1 MLINFDNRT
10 FEKLNANH
18 VKAMLTV
25 AGEKRGKT
33 ATTVTATARAVA
45 VFCAKNDV
53 QSEDLNWNDNENG
66 ARYARDFAD
75 NLTSETEEA
84 AAVLSLTF
92 GDCGSVIRTRQ
103 GEWMIFTEIRKMK
116 SLEDIDYIAKMYGA
130 DIDESAWLKRV
141 FESRVEFINRKIER
155 ENASKQEQQ

>member
-1 MLINFDNRT
+1 MLINFDART

-45 VFCAKNDV
+45 VFCSKNDV
-53 QSEDLNWNDNENG
+53 HTDDLSWNDNENG
-66 ARYARDFAD
+66 RRYANDFAE
-75 NLTSETEEA
+75 NLNSETEDA

-92 GDCGSVIRTRQ
+92 GDCGGVISAKQNEWSIFTAIRT
-103 GEWMIFTEIRKMK
+103 MK
-116 SLEDIDYIAKMYGA
+116 SLDDIALISEQYLP
-130 DIDESAWLKRV
+130 DIEKSIWLKRV
-141 FESRVEFINRKIER
+141 FDSRVALIQHKIEN
-155 ENASKQEQQ
+155 ENKQER